1 MNALPSLF
9 ADNILPIILVS
20 GVGYILQQTLHL
32 DTQSVSRV
40 IFYGFTPPL
49 VFTLIVGADIQ
60 GDDIL
65 RMLGLTASVMI
76 LVGLLAWIVGRAF
89 RLKGTA
95 IAALILTATFMNS
108 GNYGLSLNKFAL
120 GDEGLAWASI
130 FFIGSAMATASV
142 GVYIATV
149 GRLSPLEALK
159 GLFKVPAVYAI
170 PVALLVRSM
179 DWTLPHALGRPINL
193 MSDAALPAMML
204 MLGMQISDSG
214 LPRRKLLLG
223 AAVALRL
230 LVSPLIGYIL
240 APQWGL
246 SGVSRGAAILESAMP
261 TAVMTTILAT
271 EFDVE
276 PDFVTGTVL
285 VSTLL
290 SPLTVTPIL
299 ALLGG

>member
-1 MNALPSLF
+1 LF
-9 ADNILPIILVS
+9 ADNILPIILVA
-20 GVGYILQQTLHL
+20 GVGYILQQWLYL

-40 IFYGFTPPL
+40 VFYGFTPPL
-49 VFTLIVGADIQ
+49 VFTLIVSADIQ

-65 RMLGLTASVMI
+65 RMLGLTASVMVAI
-76 LVGLLAWIVGRAF
+76 GALAWIIGRAF
-89 RLKGTA
+89 KLRGTA
-95 IAALILTATFMNS
+95 VAALILTATFMNA

-120 GDEGLAWASI
+120 GAEGLTWASI
-130 FFIGSAMATASV
+130 YFIGSAMATVSI
-142 GVYIATV
+142 GVYIATI
-149 GRLSPLEALK
+149 GRLSPSEAFK
-159 GLFKVPAVYAI
+159 GLFKIPAMYAI

-179 DWTLPHALGRPINL
+179 GWTLPHALGRPINL

-214 LPRRKLLLG
+214 LPARKGLL
-223 AAVALRL
+223 AIAVALRL
-230 LVSPLIGYIL
+230 LVSPLISYIL
-240 APQWGL
+240 APRWGL
-246 SGVSRGAAILESAMP
+246 HGVSRSAAILESAMP